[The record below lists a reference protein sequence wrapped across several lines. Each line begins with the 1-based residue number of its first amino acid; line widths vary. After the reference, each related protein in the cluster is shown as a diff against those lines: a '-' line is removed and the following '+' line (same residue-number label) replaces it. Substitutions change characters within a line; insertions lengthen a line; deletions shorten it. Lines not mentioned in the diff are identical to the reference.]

1 MLSPQYGASSS
12 HPAGDVSSP
21 GPDTRARSFQ
31 SPNPPA
37 GREARHLR
45 ELLDDD
51 EVALPVVVRPEILA
65 AAGARDRARLRR
77 VLSALPV
84 YLPRRETW
92 DLIEGWIE
100 DAAIAGVRFGV
111 ADLLIA
117 ALASEQGASLWSLDQ
132 DFERMSELGFIR
144 AHAPAD

>member
-1 MLSPQYGASSS
+1 MIFVDTSVWVAALRAAAS
-12 HPAGDVSSP
+12 
-21 GPDTRARSFQ
+21 
-31 SPNPPA
+31 
-37 GREARHLR
+37 REARHLR

-51 EVALPVVVRPEILA
+51 EVALPVVVRLEILA
-65 AAGARDRARLRR
+65 GVGARDRARLRR

-100 DAAIAGVRFGV
+100 DAATAGVRFGV

-132 DFERMSELGFIR
+132 DFERMSELGFCR
-144 AHAPAD
+144 AHVPADPGRD